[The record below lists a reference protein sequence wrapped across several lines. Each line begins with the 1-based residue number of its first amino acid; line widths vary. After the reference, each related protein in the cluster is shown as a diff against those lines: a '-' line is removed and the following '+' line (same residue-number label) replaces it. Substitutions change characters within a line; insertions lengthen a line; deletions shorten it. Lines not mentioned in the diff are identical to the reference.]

1 MDKVLR
7 ILLRMEG
14 ASALR
19 RSIRTARRAKPIFTT
34 GMWMRSPSA
43 DRVRSGESRRL
54 FQSTNRR
61 FVKSICISVTHVAW
75 LLDHDRNA
83 TVCGGLPQPALG
95 RFGRVFTSSPGRS
108 RALGPAIGALVM
120 IAGTR
125 YYFERSTRLASLSA
139 IKLKAR
145 HAVAKVM
152 RYGILRSLSG

>member
-19 RSIRTARRAKPIFTT
+19 RSIRTV
-34 GMWMRSPSA
+34 SPGETYLHNWHVDAIAIS
-43 DRVRSGESRRL
+43 RSGPLRQEPAPLSINQPPFRQIDLHLGHPCRL
-54 FQSTNRR
+54 
-61 FVKSICISVTHVAW
+61 AA
-75 LLDHDRNA
+75 DYDRNA

-139 IKLKAR
+139 IKLTAR